1 MPLSFIPNQPF
12 IWESP
17 LPDQPCLN
25 NDNRAYAQIVQP
37 NDTVCVQQIMTPCDD
52 AINCEPN
59 MFAIGTNLGF
69 VATLG
74 SGWSSG
80 GGNYNYSGSGGVVG
94 NLTLTPS
101 SPLTAGVPYRIQID
115 VLSVTGTCG
124 IFISLGLD
132 AYATEITAAGQYTCY
147 LICQTTTDDLVF
159 TMNASATTAGDT
171 MVINGGSIDRT
182 DFSQCWFDSLPFGY
196 PCWNYT
202 FDLPNL
208 NGKFC
213 SITDFGSLT
222 NLTAYTTDGNYHRV
236 NLRITDCTQGGL
248 EVILGGVYLGTTT
261 GNGEFQFYGV
271 PTDASGE
278 LILTKTGSFDG
289 CVDNVTV
296 DEFGAVDPTDLGNS
310 VYKLQVANSSG
321 VAATDEIEFVLN
333 DDRITWCFD
342 VSELTNGG
350 NPIELSCD
358 IDYTLL
364 LTVQCLEEVAE
375 EIVSI
380 TKLHY
385 NPDGW
390 DCSFVVEGYCNGYNL
405 GFYFGATTANV
416 FKLTQ
421 RLRILQFAPKYPSS
435 GEEYL
440 FSSGIFGR
448 SYAQRGKVR
457 TAHFD
462 YVDEATHDVISTQLI
477 CDVLTIDGDVYF
489 APVKDYEPEWDENRY
504 NLAQSKVDLIRVT
517 EPIIFKRSC

>member
-25 NDNRAYAQIVQP
+25 NDNRAYSQIVQP
-37 NDTVCVQQIMTPCDD
+37 NDTVCVQQIMTPC
-52 AINCEPN
+52 AEEINCEPQ
-59 MFAIGTNLGF
+59 MFGVAAALGL
-69 VATLG
+69 VGSYG
-74 SGWSSG
+74 SGWSFG
-80 GGNYNYSGSGGVVG
+80 GGILSYDGSGGVTGDVTYTPSTPLVVG
-94 NLTLTPS
+94 N
-101 SPLTAGVPYRIQID
+101 VYQID
-115 VLSVTGTCG
+115 ITIDSVTGTAG
-124 IFISLGLD
+124 ITVILGLD
-132 AYATEITAAGQYTCY
+132 AYSTVLEEAGTYTFW
-147 LICQTTTDDLVF
+147 LIAQTTADTLLFV
-159 TMNASATTAGDT
+159 MNASATTAGDT
-171 MVINGGSIDRT
+171 MEISNVALSST
-182 DFSQCWFDSLPFGY
+182 MTCWTDSLGFGY
-196 PCWNYT
+196 PAWIYT
-202 FDLPNL
+202 LTTDGITA

-213 SITDFGSLT
+213 GSTVFGTLT
-222 NLTAYTTDGNYHRV
+222 NSTAYTNDGNYHRV

-261 GNGEFQFYGV
+261 GNGEFKFYGV

-390 DCSFVVEGYCNGYNL
+390 DCSFVVEGYCDGYNL

-440 FSSGIFGR
+440 FSSGIFER
-448 SYAQRGKVR
+448 SYAQRGKIR

-489 APVKDYEPEWDENRY
+489 APVKDYEPEWEENKY
-504 NLAQSKVDLIRVT
+504 NLAQSKVDMIRVT
-517 EPIIFKRSC
+517 EPVIFKRNC

>member
-59 MFAIGTNLGF
+59 MFNAAAALGLSDS
-69 VATLG
+69 LG
-74 SGWSSG
+74 SGWSFG
-80 GGNYNYSGSGGVVG
+80 GGLTSYTGAGGVVG
-94 NLTLTPS
+94 NATYTPS
-101 SPLTAGVPYRIQID
+101 TPLVAGNVYQVDLTID
-115 VLSVTGTCG
+115 SVTGNAG
-124 IFISLGLD
+124 IFVSLGLD
-132 AYATEITAAGQYTCY
+132 TYATEITAAGTYVFW
-147 LICQTTTDDLVF
+147 LVAQTTTDDLVF

-171 MVINGGSIDRT
+171 MVISNVALSAT
-182 DFSQCWFDSLPFGY
+182 MLCWDDSLGFGY
-196 PCWNYT
+196 PTWSYSLVT
-202 FDLPNL
+202 DGITAD
-208 NGKFC
+208 GKFC
-213 SITDFGSLT
+213 SITDYGSLT
-222 NLTAYTTDGNYHRV
+222 NLTAYTADGNYHRV

-248 EVILGGVYLGTTT
+248 EVVLGGTYLGTTS
-261 GNGEFQFYGV
+261 GNGEFQLYGV
-271 PTDASGE
+271 PNDASGS
-278 LILTKTGSFDG
+278 LILTKADNFDG

-296 DEFGAVDPTDLGNS
+296 DDFGFLDSAFINS
-310 VYKLQVANSSG
+310 TVYGLEIINQSG
-321 VAATDEIEFVLN
+321 VGATDRIEFVLN

-342 VSELTNGG
+342 VSDLTNGG
-350 NPIELSCD
+350 FPIELGCN
-358 IDYTLL
+358 IDYRLRLTEDCGGGATTYDS
-364 LTVQCLEEVAE
+364 LTVLR
-375 EIVSI
+375 
-380 TKLHY
+380 Y

-390 DCSFVVEGYCNGYNL
+390 ECTFVVEGYSDGYNL
-405 GFYFGATTANV
+405 GFYFGATTNNV

-421 RLRILQFAPKYPSS
+421 RLRILQFAPKYPTQ

-462 YVDEATHDVISTQLI
+462 YVDEPTHDVISTQLI

-504 NLAQSKVDLIRVT
+504 NLAQSKVDIIRVT
-517 EPIIFKRSC
+517 EPVIFKRSC

>member
-1 MPLSFIPNQPF
+1 
-12 IWESP
+12 
-17 LPDQPCLN
+17 
-25 NDNRAYAQIVQP
+25 
-37 NDTVCVQQIMTPCDD
+37 
-52 AINCEPN
+52 
-59 MFAIGTNLGF
+59 MFAVGTNFGF

-94 NLTLTPS
+94 NVTLTPS
-101 SPLTAGVPYRIQID
+101 SPLTAGVPYQIELT
-115 VLSVTGTCG
+115 VVSVTGTCG
-124 IFISLGLD
+124 IFVSLGLD
-132 AYATEITAAGQYTCY
+132 TYATEITEAGQYRFY
-147 LICQTTTDDLVF
+147 LICQSTTDDLVF
-159 TMNASATTAGDT
+159 TMNASATSAGDT
-171 MVINGGSIDRT
+171 MVIENGSIGRT

-196 PCWNYT
+196 PCWGYT

-222 NLTAYTTDGNYHRV
+222 NLTAYTADGNYHRV

-248 EVILGGVYLGTTT
+248 EVILGGVYLGTTA

-271 PTDASGE
+271 PTDTSGT
-278 LILTKTGSFDG
+278 LILTKAENFDG

-296 DEFGAVDPTDLGNS
+296 DDFGLVDATDLPNS
-310 VYKLQVANSSG
+310 VYQLIVINQSG
-321 VAATDEIEFVLN
+321 TGATDEIEFVLN

-342 VSELTNGG
+342 VSDLTNGG
-350 NPIELSCD
+350 FPIELGCN
-358 IDYTLL
+358 IDYRLRLTEDCGGGATTYDS
-364 LTVQCLEEVAE
+364 LTVLR
-375 EIVSI
+375 
-380 TKLHY
+380 Y

-390 DCSFVVEGYCNGYNL
+390 DCTFVVEGYSDGYNL
-405 GFYFGATTANV
+405 GFYFGATTNNV

-421 RLRILQFAPKYPSS
+421 RLRILQFAPKYPTQ

-462 YVDEATHDVISTQLI
+462 YVDEPTHDVISTQLI

-504 NLAQSKVDLIRVT
+504 NLAQSKVDMIRVT
-517 EPIIFKRSC
+517 EPVIFKRSC